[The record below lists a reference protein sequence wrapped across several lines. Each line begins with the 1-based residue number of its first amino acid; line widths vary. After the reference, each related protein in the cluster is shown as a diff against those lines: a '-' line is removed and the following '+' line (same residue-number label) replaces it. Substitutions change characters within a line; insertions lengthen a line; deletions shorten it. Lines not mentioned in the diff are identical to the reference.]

1 MKKHRKL
8 WLLAGVVLALGR
20 GEGGLA
26 GGERGRIVNMC
37 CFFPAAHG
45 KSLAFYAFFAV

>member
-1 MKKHRKL
+1 MKRHRKL

-26 GGERGRIVNMC
+26 GGERGKIVTC
-37 CFFPAAHG
+37 AAF
-45 KSLAFYAFFAV
+45 SP